1 MKPLKTLR
9 FPFLFDA
16 QQLHLPIFRKKVKQR
31 KQYLSMAMK
40 SAWQILKRVHQQL
53 PKSGENKKNLV

>member
-1 MKPLKTLR
+1 MKPLKTWWFTFR
-9 FPFLFDA
+9 FNA
-16 QQLHLPIFRKKVKQR
+16 QQLHLPIFRKKMKKR
-31 KQYLSMAMK
+31 KQYQSMAMN